1 MTAERF
7 SWRTDLAVAVAA
19 ATEKEVLQH
28 LLRDDGQEDV
38 CFATWH
44 PSTGAASTT
53 AVLHSLVLP
62 RDGERNVHGN
72 ADFTSEYFLR
82 AAGEAAANDAGLA
95 LMHSHPGGHGWQGLS
110 SYDFAAE
117 VHHAAQTA
125 SITGLP
131 LLGMTLA
138 GDKQWSARFWSRTA
152 PRMHEPKAC
161 LLVRTVGERMCL
173 SFNPTLSPAPRASA
187 KQLRTVSAWGA
198 ERQADIARMRVGII
212 GAGSVGS
219 LVAEALVRTGVRRLA
234 IIDFDTLQEH
244 NLDRQLHASPAQ
256 VGLAKA
262 AVLAEALRAST
273 TSEGTVLHAYEDSV
287 CEPSGFQRAID
298 CDVLFS
304 CVDRPWPRAV
314 LNLIAYAHLV
324 PVIDG
329 GVLVDA
335 RQGRFRGAHW
345 RAHSI
350 APGRQCLECLGQY
363 DPGLVQADR
372 DGLLDDPA
380 YIDGLPADHLLRRN
394 ENVFGFSM
402 ACAGLELAQ
411 FICMVT
417 APSGIADPGAQHYN
431 LTTGTLL
438 RDESTCSDGC
448 PYSSTLFGL
457 ADDVPIRVTAHH
469 PTAEQARLNRSER
482 PPAPGSQ
489 RINQAGEAAGRPP
502 KVSSLR
508 ELFRHLLGRE
518 QQS

>member
-7 SWRTDLAVAVAA
+7 SWRTDLAVAIATATDEEAA
-19 ATEKEVLQH
+19 HH

-38 CFATWH
+38 CFAIWH
-44 PSTGAASTT
+44 PSTGAVSMT
-53 AVLHSLVLP
+53 AVLHSLIIP
-62 RDGERNVHGN
+62 QEGERNVHGN

-82 AAGEAAANDAGLA
+82 AAGEAAAHSAGLA
-95 LMHSHPGGHGWQGLS
+95 LMHSHPGGRGWQSLS
-110 SYDFAAE
+110 SDDFAAE
-117 VHHAAQTA
+117 AHHAAQAA

-138 GDKQWSARFWSRTA
+138 GDEQWSARFWSRTA
-152 PRMHEPKAC
+152 PRTHEPKAC
-161 LLVRTVGERMCL
+161 LLVRAVGDRLRL
-173 SFNPTLSPAPRASA
+173 SFNPALSPAPQASA
-187 KQLRTVSAWGA
+187 KQLRTVSAWGSD
-198 ERQADIARMRVGII
+198 RQADIARLRVGVI

-219 LVAEALVRTGVRRLA
+219 LIAEALARTGVHRLA
-234 IIDFDTLQEH
+234 IIDFDTLEDH
-244 NLDRQLHASPAQ
+244 NLDRQLHAGPAQ
-256 VGLAKA
+256 VGLAKT

-273 TSEGTVLHAYEDSV
+273 TSEGTVLDTCEDSV
-287 CEPSGFQRAID
+287 CESAGFQRAID

-335 RQGRFRGAHW
+335 RRGRFRGAHW

-363 DPGLVQADR
+363 DPGLVQAER
-372 DGLLDDPA
+372 DGLLDDPV
-380 YIDGLPADHLLRRN
+380 YIEGLPEDHQLRRN

-438 RDESTCSDGC
+438 RDEGTCREGC

-457 ADDVPIRVTAHH
+457 GDDVPVLVTGRHRA
-469 PTAEQARLNRSER
+469 AEQARLSRSQSPLPR
-482 PPAPGSQ
+482 RSRRIDQAPG
-489 RINQAGEAAGRPP
+489 ITHPP
-502 KVSSLR
+502 KLSRLR
-508 ELFRHLLGRE
+508 TLFRHLPGRWR
-518 QQS
+518 QS

>member
-7 SWRTDLAVAVAA
+7 SWRTDLAVAI
-19 ATEKEVLQH
+19 ATPTEDEAVQH

-38 CFATWH
+38 CFAIWH

-53 AVLHSLVLP
+53 AILHSLVLP
-62 RDGERNVHGN
+62 REGERNVHGN

-82 AAGEAAANDAGLA
+82 ASGEAAANGAGLA
-95 LMHSHPGGHGWQGLS
+95 LMHSHPGGHDWQSLS
-110 SYDFAAE
+110 SDDFTAE
-117 VHHAAQTA
+117 GDHAAQAA

-138 GDKQWSARFWSRTA
+138 GNEQWSARFWRRTA

-161 LLVRTVGERMCL
+161 LLVRAVGERLRL
-173 SFNPTLSPAPRASA
+173 SFNPALSPAPQASA

-198 ERQADIARMRVGII
+198 ERQADIARLRVGVI

-219 LVAEALVRTGVRRLA
+219 LVAEALVRTGVRRLT

-244 NLDRQLHASPAQ
+244 NLDRQLHASPGQ
-256 VGLAKA
+256 LGLAKA
-262 AVLAEALRAST
+262 AVLAEALRTST
-273 TSEGTVLHAYEDSV
+273 TSEGTILDTYEDSV

-314 LNLIAYAHLV
+314 LNLIAYAHFV

-363 DPGLVQADR
+363 DPGLVQAER
-372 DGLLDDPA
+372 DGLLDNPA
-380 YIDGLPADHLLRRN
+380 YIEGLPADHQLRRN

-438 RDESTCSDGC
+438 RDERTCSEGC
-448 PYSSTLFGL
+448 PYSSVLFGL
-457 ADDVPIRVTAHH
+457 ADDVPVRVTGRHH
-469 PTAEQARLNRSER
+469 TAEQARFSRSER
-482 PPAPGSQ
+482 PLALGSGSTGLTARTSQ
-489 RINQAGEAAGRPP
+489 PS

-508 ELFRHLLGRE
+508 KLFRHLFGGGKAH
-518 QQS
+518 

>member
-7 SWRTDLAVAVAA
+7 SWRTELAVAVAA
-19 ATEKEVLQH
+19 ATEKEAAQH

-44 PSTGAASTT
+44 PSTGAASAT

-72 ADFTSEYFLR
+72 ADFTSDYFLR

-110 SYDFAAE
+110 SDDFAAE
-117 VHHAAQTA
+117 VRHAAQTA

-138 GDKQWSARFWSRTA
+138 GDKQWSARFWGRTA
-152 PRMHEPKAC
+152 PHIHEPKAC
-161 LLVRTVGERMCL
+161 LLVRTVGERIRL

-198 ERQADIARMRVGII
+198 ERQADIARMRIGII

-219 LVAEALVRTGVRRLA
+219 LVAEALVRTGVRQLA
-234 IIDFDTLQEH
+234 IIDFDTLQVH
-244 NLDRQLHASPAQ
+244 NLDRQLHASLAQ

-262 AVLAEALRAST
+262 AVLAEALRASA
-273 TSEGTVLHAYEDSV
+273 TSDGTVLHAFEDSV

-335 RQGRFRGAHW
+335 REGHFRGAHW

-350 APGRQCLECLGQY
+350 APGRKCLECLGQY

-372 DGLLDDPA
+372 DGLLDDPT
-380 YIDGLPADHLLRRN
+380 YIEGLPADHQIRRN

-431 LTTGTLL
+431 LTTGTLV

-448 PYSSTLFGL
+448 PYGSTLFGL
-457 ADDVPIRVTAHH
+457 ADDVPIRVTARH

-482 PPAPGSQ
+482 APTPGSR
-489 RINQAGEAAGRPP
+489 RINQAGEAAPDDNSWKR
-502 KVSSLR
+502 S
-508 ELFRHLLGRE
+508 
-518 QQS
+518 